1 MVDLNELFSPSK
13 WSPRLSPDVIVDF
26 HGRIMKESNFKDKLE
41 DKKNLSYF
49 IILKKVIYLG
59 LMFLTKH

>member
-1 MVDLNELFSPSK
+1 MVDLNELYSPSK

-41 DKKNLSYF
+41 DKK
-49 IILKKVIYLG
+49 I
-59 LMFLTKH
+59 